1 MSLFENNEY
10 QWRETYFVF
19 FRSENRPDS
28 KTVQQALQAIN
39 ANFNVTNVREGDSSE
54 LESLTV
60 LAPDDYAAMDVSIVS
75 GDEVAEQ
82 KEDLIQQLL
91 DAAVGDEASQVKA
104 VEACDCRFDIFHF
117 EQLVFVGK
125 SPDDEE
131 DDFMDPGT
139 VLIVMQKL
147 AELCDGIAVDP
158 QSNTLL

>member
-19 FRSENRPDS
+19 FRAENRPDS
-28 KTVQQALQAIN
+28 KTVQQALQDIN
-39 ANFNVTNVREGDSSE
+39 SNFNVTNVRESETSE

-60 LAPDDYAAMDVSIVS
+60 LAPDDYAAMDVSVVG

-82 KEDLIQQLL
+82 KEELLKQLK
-91 DAAVGDEASQVKA
+91 DMAVGDEANQVNA
-104 VEACDCRFDIFHF
+104 IEECDCRFDIFHF

-125 SPDDEE
+125 SPEDEE

-147 AELCDGIAVDP
+147 AELCNGIAVDP

>member
-19 FRSENRPDS
+19 FRAQNRPNS
-28 KTVQQALQAIN
+28 AAVQQALREISE
-39 ANFNVTNVREGDSSE
+39 NFQVTNIRENESSE

-60 LAPDDYAAMDVSIVS
+60 LAPDDYAAMDVSVAC
-75 GDEVAEQ
+75 GDEVTEQ
-82 KEDLIQQLL
+82 KEELLSQLRSM
-91 DAAVGDEASQVKA
+91 AVGDEAERVK
-104 VEACDCRFDIFHF
+104 EIQGCDCRFDIFHF

-125 SPDDEE
+125 SPDDED

-147 AELCDGIAVDP
+147 ADLCGGIAVDP